1 MIKKESFFMEVL
13 KDLFFPKKC
22 VSCHKYGSYLCSKC
36 LNLISVC
43 SSRICP
49 ECGKPAPF
57 GMVHFSCKTKT
68 SPEGLTTIFNYNGVV
83 KKTIL
88 KFKYRFVSDLAKTI
102 IELFLSCCGEDRAF
116 SKFVN
121 QKNVV
126 LIPVPLHWQRKNW
139 RGFNQAELLGK
150 MIANKLGISYI
161 SNLLLRIKNTKT
173 QTMLKREERLKNI
186 KNAFDISQKT
196 IPDISIS
203 QYPNILLFD
212 DVWTTGA
219 TMKEGAKVLKQQ
231 GFSKVWGLTLAR
243 GI

>member
-1 MIKKESFFMEVL
+1 MEFL

-22 VSCHKYGSYLCSKC
+22 VNCNKYGSYLCPEC
-36 LNLISVC
+36 LNLVSIC

-49 ECGKPAPF
+49 QCSKPAPF

-68 SPEGLTTIFNYNGVV
+68 SLDGLTTIFNYKGVV

-88 KFKYRFVSDLAKTI
+88 KFKYRLVSDLAKTI
-102 IELFLSCCGEDRAF
+102 IELFLSCCGEDKAF

-150 MIANKLGISYI
+150 MIASQLGISFI
-161 SNLLLRIKNTKT
+161 PNLLLRIKNTKT
-173 QTMLKREERLKNI
+173 QTMLKREERLRNI
-186 KNAFDISQKT
+186 KNAFAINKKLPINILISK
-196 IPDISIS
+196 
-203 QYPNILLFD
+203 YPNILIFD
-212 DVWTTGA
+212 DVWTTGS
-219 TMKEGAKVLKQQ
+219 TMKESAKVLKKQ
-231 GFSKVWGLTLAR
+231 GFPKVWGLTLAR